1 LIVLLF
7 LEVEIILTRAKGEL
21 MKAAWR
27 QLAGSFL
34 MGLIGLGAA
43 SGPVFAAEPPR
54 DQSFTETTEVTA
66 VEIPVQV
73 VLDGKPVRGLTAEN
87 FVVYQEKKKE
97 AVTGFEMV
105 DLYAVPD
112 GKAGDVPAPA
122 RRHFLLLF
130 DLSFSE
136 PKAIV
141 KARDAAT
148 GLLDELHGSD
158 LVAVATYTASRGPEL
173 ILGFTTDLDQARA
186 AIETLGL
193 PELIDRTAD
202 PLKLVV
208 SDLAGGG
215 MITKSPT
222 MRSVG
227 GKDGGSGRPG
237 AETRAAAND
246 QRREEL
252 SNRMTDR
259 LESFA
264 RESERANLE
273 VQKDKV
279 TALARSFTDL
289 AKLMRSVDGRKYV
302 VYLSEGYDSSILL
315 GSTDKK
321 EAEEDRKNLNE
332 GSTWKVSSEERFGDT
347 AATNEIDAMIQ
358 EFRRADCIVQAVD
371 IGGLRGVAGGGGDLG
386 VERKGGRDSLFQL
399 AHDTGGDLYE
409 NFNDLSAAMG
419 KMLER
424 TGVTYVLTIQPEA
437 APDGMYHP
445 LRVELKGAP
454 RGARVVHRPGW
465 YAPRPFAQRS
475 RYEKMLATAGQVLV
489 GQEGGAVRASML
501 AVPMPSA
508 EEGQADVPLVVEIEG
523 TGLLQ
528 GQEGTDLPTEI
539 YVYAM
544 DAKGSVRDY
553 IAQTLVLD
561 LGKVEGTLR
570 QGGLK
575 FYGHL
580 ELPPGSYKARV
591 LVRNGRSG
599 AYGLKVVPIEVPEMT
614 QAGPV
619 LLQPFFPEPQGQW
632 ILTREAPRPD
642 RRDVPLP
649 FRLDDKP
656 FLPATTP
663 VFDEG
668 EEARFSML
676 GYNLKEGDLQVRSEV
691 QTADGHP
698 MDRGEQGALTLT
710 GRATD
715 PAGAERLELTF
726 KPAALKP
733 GEYLLKVTVT
743 DASGKA
749 GTTTTRFVVSGQP
762 PAERS

>member
-1 LIVLLF
+1 MALIPALVL
-7 LEVEIILTRAKGEL
+7 
-21 MKAAWR
+21 
-27 QLAGSFL
+27 
-34 MGLIGLGAA
+34 
-43 SGPVFAAEPPR
+43 AAEPKR
-54 DQSFTETTEVTA
+54 DQTFTETTEVIA
-66 VEIPVQV
+66 VEVPVQV
-73 VLDGKPVRGLTAEN
+73 VLDGKPVRGLTADN
-87 FVVYQEKKKE
+87 FVVYQDKQKE
-97 AVTGFEMV
+97 PVTGFEMV
-105 DLYAVPD
+105 DLYALS
-112 GKAGDVPAPA
+112 GEKAAEVPAPA

-136 PKAIV
+136 PRSIV
-141 KARDAAT
+141 KAREAAT
-148 GLLDELHGSD
+148 GLLDELHPSD

-173 ILGFTTDLDQARA
+173 VLGFTPDLVQARA
-186 AIETLGL
+186 AIATLGL
-193 PELIDRTAD
+193 PELIDRTPD

-208 SDLAGGG
+208 ADLQGGVNL
-215 MITKSPT
+215 TRDVS
-222 MRSVG
+222 MR
-227 GKDGGSGRPG
+227 GKMAANRPG
-237 AETRAAAND
+237 AES
-246 QRREEL
+246 REEAQGGRRDEL
-252 SNRMTDR
+252 ADRMVDR

-273 VQKDKV
+273 VQKDKI

-302 VYLSEGYDSSILL
+302 VYLSEGYDSSLLL
-315 GSTDKK
+315 GTTEKAQVD
-321 EAEEDRKNLNE
+321 EDRKNAE
-332 GSTWKVSSEERFGDT
+332 TGDSYKISSQERFGDT
-347 AATNEIDAMIQ
+347 TAVNEIDAMLQ
-358 EFRRADCIVQAVD
+358 EFRRADCVIQAVD
-371 IGGLRGVAGGGGDLG
+371 IGGLRIAAGGGGDLG
-386 VERKGGRDSLFQL
+386 VEHKGGRDSLFQM
-399 AHDTGGDLYE
+399 ARDTGGDLYE

-424 TGVTYVLTIQPEA
+424 TGVTYVLAIQPEA

-465 YAPRPFAQRS
+465 FAPRPFAQRS

-489 GQEGGAVRASML
+489 GEEGGAVRASMIT
-501 AVPMPSA
+501 APMPSV

-523 TGLLQ
+523 AGLLQ
-528 GQEGTDLPTEI
+528 NQQGPDLPTEI
-539 YVYAM
+539 YIYAM

-561 LGKVEGTLR
+561 LGKVEPTLR

-591 LVRNGRSG
+591 LVRNGRTG
-599 AYGLKVVPIEVPEMT
+599 EYGLKVVPIEVPEMK

-619 LLQPFFPEPQGQW
+619 LLPPFFPEPQGQW
-632 ILTREAPRPD
+632 LLTREAPRPD

-649 FRLDDKP
+649 FRLGDRP
-656 FLPATTP
+656 FLPAATP
-663 VFDEG
+663 VLDEG
-668 EEARFSML
+668 EEARFSLL
-676 GYNLKEGDLQVRSEV
+676 GYNLQEGDLQVRSEV
-691 QTADGHP
+691 QTADGQP
-698 MDRGEQGALTLT
+698 AERGALTLV

-715 PAGAERLELTF
+715 AGGAEHLELTF

-743 DASGKA
+743 DASGRA
-749 GTTTTRFVVSGQP
+749 GTATTHFVVSGQP

>member
-1 LIVLLF
+1 M
-7 LEVEIILTRAKGEL
+7 R
-21 MKAAWR
+21 AAWR
-27 QLAGSFL
+27 QLAAGSFL
-34 MGLIGLGAA
+34 IGLIAAPGLAFAA
-43 SGPVFAAEPPR
+43 SAPAGEPAR
-54 DQSFTETTEVTA
+54 DQTFTETTEVTA
-66 VEIPVQV
+66 VEVPVQV
-73 VLDGKPVRGLTAEN
+73 VLDGKPVRGLTAAN
-87 FVVYQEKKKE
+87 FVVYQDKQKE
-97 AVTGFEMV
+97 PVTGFEMV
-105 DLYAVPD
+105 DLYAMPD
-112 GKAGDVPAPA
+112 DKAAEVPAPA

-136 PKAIV
+136 PKSVV
-141 KARDAAT
+141 KARDAAA
-148 GLLDELHGSD
+148 GLLDELHASD

-173 ILGFTTDLDQARA
+173 VLGFTTDLDQARA
-186 AIETLGL
+186 AIATLGL
-193 PELIDRTAD
+193 PELIDRTPD

-208 SDLAGGG
+208 GDLSGGLMLSRAPVG
-215 MITKSPT
+215 
-222 MRSVG
+222 SVG
-227 GKDGGSGRPG
+227 RKEGGSGRPG
-237 AETRAAAND
+237 AEARAAAD
-246 QRREEL
+246 EQRREEL
-252 SNRMTDR
+252 SNRMVDR

-315 GSTDKK
+315 GTTDKK
-321 EAEEDRKNLNE
+321 EVDEDRRNMDS
-332 GSTWKVSSEERFGDT
+332 GDSWKVSSEERYGDSI
-347 AATNEIDAMIQ
+347 AINEVDAMLQ
-358 EFRRADCIVQAVD
+358 EFRRADCVIQAVD
-371 IGGLRGVAGGGGDLG
+371 IGGLRAAAGGGGDLG
-386 VERKGGRDSLFQL
+386 VEHRGGRDSLFQM
-399 AHDTGGDLYE
+399 ARDTGGDLYE

-424 TGVTYVLTIQPEA
+424 TGVTYVLTIQPQA

-445 LRVELKGAP
+445 LRVELKGGP

-465 YAPRPFAQRS
+465 FAPRPFAQRS
-475 RYEKMLATAGQVLV
+475 RYEKMLATAGQVLA
-489 GQEGGAVRASML
+489 GEEGGVVHASMI
-501 AVPMPSA
+501 AAPMPSA
-508 EEGQADVPLVVEIEG
+508 EEGQADVPLVVEVEG
-523 TGLLQ
+523 AGLLQ
-528 GQEGTDLPTEI
+528 GQQGADLPTEI

-561 LGKVEGTLR
+561 LGKVEATLR

-580 ELPPGSYKARV
+580 ELPPGSYKAR
-591 LVRNGRSG
+591 LMVRNGRTG
-599 AYGLKVVPIEVPEMT
+599 EYGLKVVPIVVPEMA

-619 LLQPFFPEPQGQW
+619 LLPPFFPEPQGPW
-632 ILTREAPRPD
+632 LLTREAPRAD

-649 FRLDDKP
+649 FRLGDRP

-663 VFDEG
+663 TLDEG
-668 EEARFSML
+668 AETRFSML
-676 GYNLKEGDLQVRSEV
+676 GYNLREGDLQVRSEV
-691 QTADGHP
+691 QTADGRP
-698 MDRGEQGALTLT
+698 AGPGDLTLT

-726 KPAALKP
+726 RPAALKP

-749 GTTTTRFVVSGQP
+749 GTATTRFVVSGQP
-762 PAERS
+762 PGERS

>member
-1 LIVLLF
+1 
-7 LEVEIILTRAKGEL
+7 
-21 MKAAWR
+21 MNAAWKGFG
-27 QLAGSFL
+27 LAIL
-34 MGLIGLGAA
+34 AVVVPTLALAA
-43 SGPVFAAEPPR
+43 SAPPSEPAR
-54 DQSFTETTEVTA
+54 DQTFTETTEVTA
-66 VEIPVQV
+66 VEVPVQV
-73 VLDGKPVRGLTAEN
+73 VLDGKPVRGLTAQN
-87 FVVYQEKKKE
+87 FAVFQNKKKE
-97 AVTGFEMV
+97 TVTGFEMV
-105 DLYAVPD
+105 DLYTIPED
-112 GKAGDVPAPA
+112 KADDVPAPA

-136 PKAIV
+136 PKSV
-141 KARDAAT
+141 LKAREAAT
-148 GLLDELHGSD
+148 GLLDELHASD
-158 LVAVATYTASRGPEL
+158 LIAVATYTASRGPEL
-173 ILGFTTDLDQARA
+173 VLGFTPDRDQVRA
-186 AIETLGL
+186 AIATLGL
-193 PELIDRTAD
+193 PELIDRTPD

-208 SDLAGGG
+208 GDLAGGATLVRDVERRG
-215 MITKSPT
+215 
-222 MRSVG
+222 RG
-227 GKDGGSGRPG
+227 AGSGQG
-237 AETRAAAND
+237 AEARAEAGD
-246 QRREEL
+246 SRREDL
-252 SNRMTDR
+252 NNRVVDR

-273 VQKDKV
+273 VQKDKI

-302 VYLSEGYDSSILL
+302 VYLSEGYDSSLLL
-315 GSTDKK
+315 GTTEKK
-321 EAEEDRKNLNE
+321 EAEEDRKNADRGE
-332 GSTWKVSSEERFGDT
+332 VWKVGSEERFGDT
-347 AATNEIDAMIQ
+347 GAINEIDAMLQ
-358 EFRRADCIVQAVD
+358 EFRRADCMIQAVD
-371 IGGLRGVAGGGGDLG
+371 IGGLRATAGGGGDLG
-386 VERKGGRDSLFQL
+386 AERKGGRDSLFQM
-399 AHDTGGDLYE
+399 ARDTGGDLYE

-454 RGARVVHRPGW
+454 RGARVIHRPGW
-465 YAPRPFAQRS
+465 FAPRPFAQRS
-475 RYEKMLATAGQVLV
+475 RYEKMLSTAGQVLV
-489 GQEGGAVRASML
+489 GQEGGTLRASMI
-501 AVPMPSA
+501 AAPMPSA
-508 EEGQADVPLVVEIEG
+508 EEGQADVPLVIEVEG
-523 TGLLQ
+523 AGLLQ
-528 GQEGTDLPTEI
+528 GQQGTDLPAEI

-591 LVRNGRSG
+591 LVRNGRTG
-599 AYGLKVVPIEVPEMT
+599 EYGLKVVPIEVPEMT

-619 LLQPFFPEPQGQW
+619 LLPPFFPEPQGQW
-632 ILTREAPRPD
+632 LLTREAPRPD

-649 FRLDDKP
+649 FRLGDKP
-656 FLPATTP
+656 FLPAATP
-663 VFDEG
+663 VLDEG
-668 EEARFSML
+668 QEARFSML
-676 GYNLKEGDLQVRSEV
+676 GYNLQEGDLQVRSEV
-691 QTADGHP
+691 QTTDGRP
-698 MDRGEQGALTLT
+698 LDPDARGDLTLT
-710 GRATD
+710 SRATE

-749 GTTTTRFVVSGQP
+749 GTATTRFVVSGQP